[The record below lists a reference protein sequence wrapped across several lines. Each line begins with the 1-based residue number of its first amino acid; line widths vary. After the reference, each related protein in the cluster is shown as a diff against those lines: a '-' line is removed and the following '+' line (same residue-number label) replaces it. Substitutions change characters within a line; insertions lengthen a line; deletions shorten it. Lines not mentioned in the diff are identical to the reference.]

1 MKFLIY
7 LRVSTKEQDE
17 ETQLMHI
24 LRFLKQKVGG
34 EFQYLVFRDKIT
46 SKKALFKK
54 SKDSNKVIF
63 KREGFR
69 QLMEAHKKGDTIVSI
84 RIDRIARK
92 AYEIHT
98 LIDILKQKNSEIIL
112 VDQPKIDNMILL
124 GVYAGMA
131 EEEVKTLGKR
141 VSEKLECKKVNKE
154 RYSRFLPY
162 GYTMHKTHMVP
173 IRKGDSIVYLPGV
186 LVPLAEEQ
194 QTVDRMRECF
204 EQGMS
209 YKQICKAL
217 TDQGYRNREGKPFQ
231 PMSIYRILSR
241 IGYTR
246 SQDQPLEE
254 REFLLSH

>member
-7 LRVSTKEQDE
+7 LRVSTQEQDE

-46 SKKALFKK
+46 SKKALFQK
-54 SKDSNKVIF
+54 SKDSNKMIF

-98 LIDILKQKNSEIIL
+98 LIDILDAKDSEIIL
-112 VDQPKIDNMILL
+112 VDQPNIKNKIML
-124 GVYAGMA
+124 GLYAGMA

-194 QTVDRMRECF
+194 QTVDRMREYF